1 MDLNGIDV
9 GLTLFEQ
16 GLAVAAYDSFDTKAN
31 VGPHA
36 RESEYRFADEGSV
49 NKCFTAG

>member
-16 GLAVAAYDSFDTKAN
+16 GLAVAAYDSFDTKPN
-31 VGPHA
+31 ESPHA
-36 RESEYRFADEGSV
+36 RENECRSADEGSV
-49 NKCFTAG
+49 NKCLTAG